1 MSCTPRPL
9 VSISAVRRQEIG
21 SVVHTRQTDLDLI
34 LLLDFRPARD
44 IPNSIQIAQSG
55 ALDVNADAAFRANS
69 ISVNSS
75 TSFFC
80 PMTPISYIIITLFSR
95 FGNAARH
102 EPEMAVAGSLLETYC
117 LEGSGAKL
125 WPGILFP

>member
-75 TSFFC
+75 LSLQPALSMSLRKVTSLGSNLASV
-80 PMTPISYIIITLFSR
+80 TDLKELKLHTVYAVISEAIKPLQLV
-95 FGNAARH
+95 GQAA
-102 EPEMAVAGSLLETYC
+102 
-117 LEGSGAKL
+117 
-125 WPGILFP
+125 